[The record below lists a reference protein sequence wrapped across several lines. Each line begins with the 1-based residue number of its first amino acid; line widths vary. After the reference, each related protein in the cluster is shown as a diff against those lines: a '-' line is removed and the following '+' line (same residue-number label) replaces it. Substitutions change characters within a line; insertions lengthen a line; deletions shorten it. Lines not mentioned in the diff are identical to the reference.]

1 MLQICYNLV
10 SKLDFTDF
18 NYPEKPV
25 DELDLLTIG
34 LNWFLNKNVWA
45 LFNYSNA
52 DFENGEDGN
61 VFVSQFQIF
70 F

>member
-25 DELDLLTIG
+25 DELDSLTIG
-34 LNWFLNKNVWA
+34 LNWYLNKNV
-45 LFNYSNA
+45 
-52 DFENGEDGN
+52 
-61 VFVSQFQIF
+61 
-70 F
+70 